1 MDAKTPQT
9 TIIMPK
15 QTLMAGGG
23 TLRS

>member
-9 TIIMPK
+9 TIVMPK